1 MRQRISIGLVGLLLL
16 VAAPVWAANL
26 APSTE
31 ELVKALG
38 NNGYKYK
45 EMRGNQAL
53 FTSKQSVVTL
63 SLNDRG
69 LVTAGGISIGPQ
81 ADTDS
86 TVVAL
91 YAIYATLEVNKGRTQ
106 MLDDRV
112 AMGKM
117 NKLLDTVES
126 ALKVSPRTQFTFEDM
141 EVLATRNNRTDFI
154 TIGLQAH

>member
-1 MRQRISIGLVGLLLL
+1 MPHRISIGLVGLLLL
-16 VAAPVWAANL
+16 VAASVWAANL
-26 APSTE
+26 APSSE

-45 EMRGNQAL
+45 EMRSNQAF
-53 FTSKQSVVTL
+53 FTNKQSVVTL

-91 YAIYATLEVNKGRTQ
+91 YAIYATLEVNKGRTKV
-106 MLDDRV
+106 LDDQV
-112 AMGKM
+112 ALKKM
-117 NKLLDTVES
+117 VKLIDKVES
-126 ALKVSPRTQFTFEDM
+126 ALKVSSKTQFRFENM
-141 EVLATRNNRTDFI
+141 EVLATRNDKTDYI